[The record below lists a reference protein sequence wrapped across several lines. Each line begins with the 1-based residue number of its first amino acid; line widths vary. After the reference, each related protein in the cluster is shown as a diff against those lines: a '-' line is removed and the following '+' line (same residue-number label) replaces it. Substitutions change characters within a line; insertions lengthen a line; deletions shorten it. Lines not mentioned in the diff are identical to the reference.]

1 MNEAD
6 KNRLYDML
14 DAARKAQSFVAGK
27 DRTSLDEDEMLTLA
41 LTRLLEIIGEAAR
54 NVSEDARSGI
64 PILPWTAI
72 VGMRYRIA
80 HDYLHVDQAVVWD
93 TIIVD
98 LPGLIEVLESIL
110 PSDEDTP

>member
-27 DRTSLDEDEMLTLA
+27 NRTSLDEDEMLALA

-54 NVSEDARSGI
+54 NVSENARSEI
-64 PILPWTAI
+64 PALP
-72 VGMRYRIA
+72 
-80 HDYLHVDQAVVWD
+80 
-93 TIIVD
+93 
-98 LPGLIEVLESIL
+98 
-110 PSDEDTP
+110 